1 MREMGGADGR
11 ASAVLGGHL
20 SASEDKSKSVK
31 NPKSHFPKS
40 HTSAINQG
48 KVGNPT
54 EIPVNL
60 EHCPFCDVCD
70 VTPLTSG
77 RCEVIDPGIM
87 PWV

>member
-60 EHCPFCDVCD
+60 EHWLCLGEPVRG
-70 VTPLTSG
+70 S
-77 RCEVIDPGIM
+77 R
-87 PWV
+87 